1 MKYLSLKQVEKL
13 IIGGIIIMS
22 YIAAS
27 APGSS
32 GTLLMVIY
40 MVAIVAIFYFLLIRP
55 QRNEQKRISTMLSDL
70 EVGDSVV
77 TTSGFYGVIL
87 DVTEEDVIVEF
98 GNNKN
103 CRIPMRKTAI
113 AEVEKAD
120 AASEAQS
127 DSDKK
132 SVDLKK
138 K

>member
-1 MKYLSLKQVEKL
+1 MNF
-13 IIGGIIIMS
+13 
-22 YIAAS
+22 IAA
-27 APGSS
+27 AGAAGGG
-32 GTLLMVIY
+32 GTMMLVIY
-40 MVAIVAIFYFLLIRP
+40 MVVIVGIFYFMLIRP
-55 QRNEQKRISTMLSDL
+55 QRNEQKRISAMLSNI
-70 EVGDSVV
+70 EVGDSIV
-77 TTSGFYGVIL
+77 TTSGFYGVVL

-120 AASEAQS
+120 AAEETKA
-127 DSDKK
+127 DTDKK